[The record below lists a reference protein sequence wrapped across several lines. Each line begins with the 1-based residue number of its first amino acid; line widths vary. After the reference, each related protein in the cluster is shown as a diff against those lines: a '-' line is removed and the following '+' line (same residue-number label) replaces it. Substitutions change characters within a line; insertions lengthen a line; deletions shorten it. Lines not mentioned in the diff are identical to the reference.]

1 MSIYSRWSTVI
12 CIIFSAIN
20 RSFKIIKIISYK
32 KIIRKVHVALTQ
44 KAYLLSSSC
53 FILSVNQKSIPNLF
67 GILPTNPFSNL
78 KTTQTYRLKQ

>member
-20 RSFKIIKIISYK
+20 RSFKIV
-32 KIIRKVHVALTQ
+32 IIRKVHVALTQ

>member
-20 RSFKIIKIISYK
+20 RSFKIV
-32 KIIRKVHVALTQ
+32 IIRKVHVALTQ
-44 KAYLLSSSC
+44 KAYLLFSSC
-53 FILSVNQKSIPNLF
+53 FILFVNQKSIPNFF